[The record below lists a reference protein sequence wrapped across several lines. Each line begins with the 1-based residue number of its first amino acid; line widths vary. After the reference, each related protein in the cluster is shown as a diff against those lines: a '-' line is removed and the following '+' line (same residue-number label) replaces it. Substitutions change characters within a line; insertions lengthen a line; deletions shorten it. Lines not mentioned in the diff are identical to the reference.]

1 MTTSSV
7 IHNPTL
13 HHAVPYFSHNLS
25 GLRSRLSTAG
35 HTLLSTWK
43 LSHICSVSRPDP
55 PTNSPYPYSAVIQNE
70 KMNLA
75 EILLII
81 KATPSSTFILSLIAI
96 LVLAYVA
103 QIFYQWQRLSHI
115 SGPFWASF
123 SRFWLLRQAWKGRVH
138 TAIKDAC
145 EEYGQRSRARNSS
158 IFA

>member
-25 GLRSRLSTAG
+25 GLRCRLSTAG

-138 TAIKDAC
+138 TAVKDAC
-145 EEYGQRSRARNSS
+145 EEYGQ
-158 IFA
+158 